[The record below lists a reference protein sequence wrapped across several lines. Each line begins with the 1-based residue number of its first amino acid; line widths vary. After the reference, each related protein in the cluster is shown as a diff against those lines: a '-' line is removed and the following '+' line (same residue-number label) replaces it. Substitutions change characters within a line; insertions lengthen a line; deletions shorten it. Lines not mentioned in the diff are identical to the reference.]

1 MELVAAPVAE
11 LVAAPVAELV
21 VELAVAPVAE
31 LVAELVV
38 ALVAD
43 PAVVAPVVLV
53 GANNAQP
60 DDPSARPFHNI
71 GNCGAESS
79 GRPLSGG
86 HA

>member
-11 LVAAPVAELV
+11 LAAVPVAELV
-21 VELAVAPVAE
+21 VAP
-31 LVAELVV
+31 VAELVV